1 MVIPAPQTNR
11 QEDPARGVF
20 IIPQA
25 ESPCQYKFI
34 NWEGFQMLKKIDPN
48 IPYYWIKLDTGKATV
63 RGANE
68 LDDPAAADQRFLAAN
83 YFDDRAMAEWYA
95 EMINLTLQAR
105 NYDPDIDDKPDYNTS
120 NVKRVPKGQ
129 RYFYLTA
136 DDNADL
142 SPVECG
148 VPPTF

>member
-1 MVIPAPQTNR
+1 
-11 QEDPARGVF
+11 
-20 IIPQA
+20 
-25 ESPCQYKFI
+25 
-34 NWEGFQMLKKIDPN
+34 MLKKIDPN
-48 IPYYWIKLDTGKATV
+48 IPYYWIKLDTGEATV

-68 LDDPAAADQRFLAAN
+68 LDDPAAADQRFLVGN

-105 NYDPDIDDKPDYNTS
+105 NYDSDIDDEPDYNTS

-129 RYFYLTA
+129 RYFYLAA

-142 SPVECG
+142 SPVECVEPITVADRHAATG
-148 VPPTF
+148 NYFASEAKAQAAVNTLNELRRKLSAEIE